1 MTDYKKL
8 INNAWTALAAPPS
21 KGSDSKYTYTWMKQ
35 AQNGNKTDGGT
46 GKIVYTNSA
55 QVEQT
60 LTFYVT
66 VES

>member
-1 MTDYKKL
+1 
-8 INNAWTALAAPPS
+8 
-21 KGSDSKYTYTWMKQ
+21 MKQ